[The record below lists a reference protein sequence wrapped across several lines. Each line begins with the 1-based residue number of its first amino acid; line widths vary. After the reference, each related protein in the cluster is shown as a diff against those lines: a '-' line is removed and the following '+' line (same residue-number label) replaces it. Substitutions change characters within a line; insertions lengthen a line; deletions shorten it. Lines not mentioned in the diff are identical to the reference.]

1 VIVLIL
7 RLFHIGAGVFWVG
20 SVLFVARFLLPSVTA
35 LGPAAGPV
43 MDQLNRVR
51 RVPQAL
57 LGAGFVT
64 VLSGFG
70 LMWID
75 SLGFRGPWMASPTGR
90 VFGAGAGFALIGL
103 IIGFT
108 VNRPTAQRLGALGAA
123 IQAGGAPPTAEQTAT
138 MRALQA
144 RLGSAT
150 RAVAVLL
157 VLATA
162 AMALA
167 RYVT

>member
-1 VIVLIL
+1 MIVLIL
-7 RLFHIGAGVFWVG
+7 RLLHIGAGVFWVG
-20 SVLFVARFLLPSVTA
+20 SILFLARFLMPSVMA

-51 RVPQAL
+51 RLPQAL

-70 LMWID
+70 LYWID
-75 SLGFRGPWMASPTGR
+75 SLGFRGPWMESPTGR

-103 IIGFT
+103 IIGFA
-108 VNRPTAQRLGALGAA
+108 VNRPAAQRLGALAAA
-123 IQAGGAPPTAEQTAT
+123 IQAGDGPPTAEQMAT

-144 RLGSAT
+144 RLANAT
-150 RAVAVLL
+150 RLLAVLL
-157 VLATA
+157 ALATA